1 MNGEKSVLCPIAMEE
16 SGNWLDS
23 NNNNNNNDNE

>member
-16 SGNWLDS
+16 SGNSLDS
-23 NNNNNNNDNE
+23 NNNDNNDNE

>member
-1 MNGEKSVLCPIAMEE
+1 MVNGEKSFLCPTAMEE

-23 NNNNNNNDNE
+23 NNNDNNDNE

>member
-1 MNGEKSVLCPIAMEE
+1 MNGEKSVLSPIAMEE

-23 NNNNNNNDNE
+23 NNNDNNDNE